1 MAVITSRP
9 ERLWRTGGC
18 VGFGVTQQNEAS
30 LPRVTPS
37 FGEVFGGAEDEEEGE
52 AGVVGME
59 LSLICHLCEGDRKGF
74 V

>member
-9 ERLWRTGGC
+9 ERLWRTGEC
-18 VGFGVTQQNEAS
+18 VGFGVTRQNEAS
-30 LPRVTPS
+30 FPRVTPS

-52 AGVVGME
+52 DGVVDME
-59 LSLICHLCEGDRKGF
+59 LSLICHLCEGDRKGS